1 MKKIFL
7 TIILF
12 PFLTF
17 AQTEHFGELIFTLIN
32 QGSSWNVT
40 FNLTAI
46 GARWDRGFEL
56 TEDYEIVTNTIH
68 STPPTQTVAYFDHV
82 FDSWAGINPIF
93 AFGLYKI
100 SAIENGVEQAYFYMD
115 WRTSDSNPFGDVYF
129 KYDVTNNRFRD
140 KDDTQTI
147 DKSYQTIWNL
157 LGHKGSTLETSGFED
172 YWNNCLTVFDNGD
185 AHPKFAWGP
194 YPGFSNNY
202 YKIYKKKGTPN
213 FVLYDSTTSTT
224 YVDVNEEILTGF
236 PQANEG
242 HIYYKITSVGSP
254 VENPLI
260 PPYESGYSNT
270 VDIRS
275 LMPPLEKK
283 GVDLIINKECQLLQN
298 YPNPF
303 NPITIISYSLP
314 VSGQVSLKVFDVL
327 GREVALLVNEQKE
340 AGIHKIEFDAKNLT
354 SGIYFYSIQAGNYS
368 ETRKLILQK

>member
-1 MKKIFL
+1 MKKLFL
-7 TIILF
+7 IIVLF
-12 PFLTF
+12 PLLTF

-40 FNLTAI
+40 FKLTALS
-46 GARWDRGFEL
+46 ARWDRSFEL
-56 TEDYEIVTNTIH
+56 TEDYEIVTNNIQK
-68 STPPTQTVAYFDHV
+68 PKTVAYFDHV
-82 FDSWAGINPIF
+82 FDSWAGINPIY

-115 WRTSDSNPFGDVYF
+115 WRTSDVNPFGDVYF
-129 KYDVTNNRFRD
+129 KYDVANNRFRD

-147 DKSYQTIWNL
+147 DQSYQTIWDL
-157 LGHKGSTLETSGFED
+157 LSQIGSTLETSGFEY
-172 YWNNCLTVFDNGD
+172 YWDNCLTVFDNGD
-185 AHPKFAWGP
+185 THPKFAFGP

-224 YVDVNEEILTGF
+224 YVDVNEEILSGP

-242 HIYYKITSVGSP
+242 HIYYKITSVGYP
-254 VENPLI
+254 TENPLI

-275 LMPPLEKK
+275 LMPPLEKQ
-283 GVDLIINKECQLLQN
+283 GINSMVKNDYNLLQN

-303 NPITIISYSLP
+303 NPTTTITFNIPQAEKVTIR
-314 VSGQVSLKVFDVL
+314 VFDIL
-327 GREVALLVNEQKE
+327 GRNVAELVNDHKE
-340 AGIHKIEFDAKNLT
+340 AGTHTITFDASNMT
-354 SGIYFYSIQAGNYS
+354 SGIYFYQIQAGKYS